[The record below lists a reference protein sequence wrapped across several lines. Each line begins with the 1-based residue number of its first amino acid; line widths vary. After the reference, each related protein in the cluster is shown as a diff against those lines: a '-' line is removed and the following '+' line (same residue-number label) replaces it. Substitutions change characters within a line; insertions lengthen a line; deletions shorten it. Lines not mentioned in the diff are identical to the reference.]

1 MKRFGCPPET
11 LPRASPSITI
21 DKNMKKSKK
30 TEAGPLLAF
39 QGAGDEFSCRDR
51 RSPVFAEQGNSS
63 RETSLTRKGDILWD
77 SVHLSIRF
85 RSFSSMS
92 FSLSERRPWPTG
104 SEHKIT
110 TPQEEATRRLLGRGE
125 DELFLPPSCSSPL
138 RKSQRMAFSLSS
150 PLWSRDLISRP
161 PRNRTLS
168 RGGLL
173 PGRSSGFRHRLS
185 RRFLT
190 RRFTPQIAPLSC
202 GR

>member
-1 MKRFGCPPET
+1 MN
-11 LPRASPSITI
+11 SSV
-21 DKNMKKSKK
+21 
-30 TEAGPLLAF
+30 
-39 QGAGDEFSCRDR
+39 RDR

-77 SVHLSIRF
+77 SVHLTIRF

-125 DELFLPPSCSSPL
+125 DELVLPPSCSSPL
-138 RKSQRMAFSLSS
+138 PLFGYRNGWPFPS
-150 PLWSRDLISRP
+150 PPRSGTHDFISRSA
-161 PRNRTLS
+161 RSRTLS

-173 PGRSSGFRHRLS
+173 PGRSAGFRHRLS